1 LRYRANSDPAVEHS
15 QLCPE
20 WSRVGVLARFVRA
33 RADTLRPV
41 EGALRMPSSSSSPD
55 KFQREIDDII
65 RLAERRLERQ
75 SVGYRVR
82 RNSRRLGSVFSG
94 FSGFSVS
101 LPRPEV
107 LGGWGLALLMFSW
120 LAGLLGFGLAH
131 FLSGWA
137 MIIGLALLIVAIIT
151 SLSRGSSGGSGKS
164 WRGERISYG
173 SPYGSG
179 LVKRIR
185 RLFRG

>member
-1 LRYRANSDPAVEHS
+1 
-15 QLCPE
+15 
-20 WSRVGVLARFVRA
+20 
-33 RADTLRPV
+33 
-41 EGALRMPSSSSSPD
+41 MPSSSSSPD

-75 SVGYRVR
+75 SPGYRVR
-82 RNSRRLGSVFSG
+82 RNARRLGSTFSG
-94 FSGFSVS
+94 FSLS

-131 FLSGWA
+131 LLSGWA
-137 MIIGLALLIVAIIT
+137 MIIGLVLLIVAIVT
-151 SLSRGSSGGSGKS
+151 SLTRGSSGGAKS

-179 LVKRIR
+179 LMNRLR